1 MSESKV
7 ITAVL
12 QDKQIHHL
20 LQGNVDAI
28 LVTHKDIWNFI
39 KEYYA
44 NNNAVP
50 PGTLILEKFP
60 DFIPDKGVGATKY
73 HLEELRNEYL
83 DRELR
88 QIIRSAAEA
97 VSDGEPSKSMEML
110 SVGIR
115 SLNQEVNVVKDIDA
129 TDTDAA
135 VAHIRKMIE
144 DSTLAHG
151 IKTDLIG
158 LDMCFPSGIRGGQF
172 GIVLAYPA
180 VGKPTTLDTPVATP
194 SGWVKKG
201 DLVPGDYVIA
211 RNGSPTRVLAT
222 IDQGTLDGYRVS
234 FRDGTS
240 VIVGPD
246 HDWSVYSR
254 DTYYGSKKMFVK
266 TTTELLESGLSYDRL
281 DDESRKPLP
290 KWCIPNVEPV
300 NYNEKQ
306 LPIDPY
312 TLGVLLGDG
321 YIKKQPIFI
330 TDDEDVA
337 TKIQEN
343 NPECVVSKH
352 KKFHGAGQ
360 KYLIKGLM
368 PAIREL
374 GIDSGSHDKRV
385 PTEYLF
391 ASIEQRLELL
401 RGLMDSDG
409 SCQPRNR
416 AIFHS
421 CNTGLA
427 QDVAELVRSLGGTAR
442 IDIYVRS
449 DKKPTEYS
457 VKMRLPFNPFSLKR
471 KADNYIVKDWPRWIE
486 SIEYVGKRQMRCIT
500 VESPDHLYAVND
512 YILTHNSYFTLYLL
526 ARAWLQGFTP
536 MIVSLEMSETEVRNR
551 LYTILGNGRWSLR
564 KLSSGAIDIEEFE
577 RWHHKMFDGKH
588 PFHIISMDSIG
599 GEVTPEVLRSKI
611 NQYKPDIVVADYMQL
626 MAPNVRADSE
636 VVKMKN
642 LSRELKLLAMS
653 EKVPIVA
660 ISSATP
666 TDTHDMSEPPTLA
679 QTAWSRQMAY
689 DADWILALGRELTS
703 DIMVVVGR
711 KNREGMLP
719 DFMLEVDMDMGI
731 FNFKNFTEFE

>member
-180 VGKPTTLDTPVATP
+180 VGK
-194 SGWVKKG
+194 
-201 DLVPGDYVIA
+201 
-211 RNGSPTRVLAT
+211 
-222 IDQGTLDGYRVS
+222 
-234 FRDGTS
+234 
-240 VIVGPD
+240 
-246 HDWSVYSR
+246 
-254 DTYYGSKKMFVK
+254 
-266 TTTELLESGLSYDRL
+266 
-281 DDESRKPLP
+281 
-290 KWCIPNVEPV
+290 
-300 NYNEKQ
+300 
-306 LPIDPY
+306 
-312 TLGVLLGDG
+312 
-321 YIKKQPIFI
+321 
-330 TDDEDVA
+330 
-337 TKIQEN
+337 
-343 NPECVVSKH
+343 
-352 KKFHGAGQ
+352 
-360 KYLIKGLM
+360 
-368 PAIREL
+368 
-374 GIDSGSHDKRV
+374 
-385 PTEYLF
+385 
-391 ASIEQRLELL
+391 
-401 RGLMDSDG
+401 
-409 SCQPRNR
+409 
-416 AIFHS
+416 
-421 CNTGLA
+421 
-427 QDVAELVRSLGGTAR
+427 
-442 IDIYVRS
+442 
-449 DKKPTEYS
+449 
-457 VKMRLPFNPFSLKR
+457 
-471 KADNYIVKDWPRWIE
+471 
-486 SIEYVGKRQMRCIT
+486 
-500 VESPDHLYAVND
+500 
-512 YILTHNSYFTLYLL
+512 SYFTLYLL
-526 ARAWLQGFTP
+526 AKAWLQGFTP

-653 EKVPIVA
+653 EKVPIIA

-689 DADWILALGRELTS
+689 DADFILALGRELTS

>member
-7 ITAVL
+7 ITALL
-12 QDKQIHHL
+12 QDKQMHHM
-20 LQGNVDAI
+20 LQGNVDGI
-28 LVTHKDIWNFI
+28 IVTHKDIWSFI
-39 KEYYA
+39 KQYYA
-44 NNNAVP
+44 DNNAVP
-50 PGTLILEKFP
+50 PTTLILEKFP
-60 DFIPDKGVGATKY
+60 DFIPDGGIGSTKY

-97 VSDGEPSKSMEML
+97 VSDGEPSKSMELL
-110 SVGIR
+110 SSGIR

-135 VAHIRKMIE
+135 VAYIRQLLE
-144 DSTLAHG
+144 SSTLAHG

-158 LDMCFPSGIRGGQF
+158 LDACFPSGIRGGQF

-194 SGWVKKG
+194 NGWVPKG
-201 DLVPGDYVIA
+201 DLKVGDHVIA
-211 RNGSPTRVLAT
+211 RDGKPTMVLAT
-222 IDQGTLDGYRVS
+222 IDQGMLDAYRVS

-246 HDWSVYSR
+246 HDWTVYSR
-254 DTYYGSKKMFVK
+254 DTYYNSKATFVK
-266 TTTELLESGLSYDRL
+266 TTLQLMEDGLEYQRNDGSR
-281 DDESRKPLP
+281 RKPLP
-290 KWCIPNVEPV
+290 KYCIPNVEPV
-300 NYNEKQ
+300 EYSERN

-321 YIKKQPIFI
+321 CIKKQPVFI
-330 TDDEDVA
+330 TNDKEVA
-337 TKIQEN
+337 ERIQSN
-343 NPECVVSKH
+343 NPGYTVTKH
-352 KKFHGAGQ
+352 KKFDGAGQ
-360 KYLIKGLM
+360 KYLIKGMM
-368 PAIREL
+368 PAIRQL
-374 GIDSGSHDKRV
+374 GVNLGSYDKRV
-385 PTEYLF
+385 PQEYLF
-391 ASIEQRLELL
+391 TSIDQRLELL

-409 SCQPRNR
+409 SCQPRSR

-421 CNTGLA
+421 CNRGLA
-427 QDVAELVRSLGGTAR
+427 NDVAELVRSLGGTAR
-442 IDIYVRS
+442 VDVYERPS
-449 DKKPTEYS
+449 KPTEY
-457 VKMRLPFNPFSLKR
+457 VVRMRLRFNPFNLDR
-471 KADNYIVKDWPRWIE
+471 KASNYIVKDWPRWIA
-486 SIEYVGKRQMRCIT
+486 SIEYVGKKEMRCIS
-500 VESPDHLYAVND
+500 VGDSEHLYAVND
-512 YILTHNSYFTLYLL
+512 YIMTHNSYFTLYLL
-526 ARAWLQGFTP
+526 AKAWLQGFTP

-588 PFHIISMDSIG
+588 PFHIISMDSVG
-599 GEVTPEVLRSKI
+599 GEVTPEVLRAKI
-611 NQYKPDIVVADYMQL
+611 NQYKPDVVVADYMQL
-626 MAPNVRADSE
+626 MSPNSRVDSE

-642 LSRELKLLAMS
+642 LSREMKLLAMS
-653 EKVPIVA
+653 EKVPIIA

-689 DADWILALGRELTS
+689 DADFILALGRELTS

-719 DFMLEVDMDMGI
+719 DFMMRVDMDAGMFMYKDLSDI
-731 FNFKNFTEFE
+731 E